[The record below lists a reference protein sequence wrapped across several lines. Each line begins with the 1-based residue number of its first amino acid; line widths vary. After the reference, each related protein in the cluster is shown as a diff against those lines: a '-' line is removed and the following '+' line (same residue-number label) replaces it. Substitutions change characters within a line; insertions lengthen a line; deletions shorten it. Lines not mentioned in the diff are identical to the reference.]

1 MRIGVPKEIKP
12 QETRIGLTPDSVKVL
27 VSEGHDVLVENNGG
41 FEAGFDNDQYIKAGA
56 KIATHASDIFNDS
69 DIIVKVK
76 EPQKTEVDMIKED
89 QIVYTYLHLAA
100 AKELTKGLIKSK
112 SINIAYETVTDDNG
126 RLPLLA
132 PMSAVAGRMS
142 VQAGAH
148 CLEKNQKGRGI
159 LLGGAPGGEPANVL
173 ILGGGVVGE
182 NAATIA
188 TGMKAKVHIV
198 DKSEERL
205 KQLVQMFGDKI
216 IPEQIDKIDQF
227 KGFYE
232 VKKLPLKAIADG
244 RCYVQDPSTSI
255 APYLLNPDSNHTVLD
270 ACASP
275 GGKTAILSSIM
286 SNEGKIIA
294 SDIEGPRSERLL
306 KNLKRLGVKNTEI
319 LSGDLRET
327 KDALENENVRFD
339 RILVD
344 APCSNSGVFRRRAD
358 AKWRLMPNYTN
369 ELIDLQLELLSAVIP
384 LMKKGGK
391 LVYSTCSID
400 AEENTG
406 VISKIIETHTHL
418 EKLDEVQLIP
428 NDINDGAYAALL
440 G

>member
-1 MRIGVPKEIKP
+1 MSDHNARKISLSILREWEESSKFIDSIIDKKFRSNDLGHLDKSYTQNIVLGVIRNLSLLDHFVEKLRNSKMSS
-12 QETRIGLTPDSVKVL
+12 ETRRVLYIGIYQILLMRTPDHAAVNETVNLANGKSRGMVNAILRRCVREK
-27 VSEGHDVLVENNGG
+27 ENLL
-41 FEAGFDNDQYIKAGA
+41 E
-56 KIATHASDIFNDS
+56 
-69 DIIVKVK
+69 
-76 EPQKTEVDMIKED
+76 EKED
-89 QIVYTYLHLAA
+89 MDPADKFSIPDHIYARWEKQLGKETSMDVAA
-100 AKELTKGLIKSK
+100 NSNIPAKLMIRSNE
-112 SINIAYETVTDDNG
+112 
-126 RLPLLA
+126 
-132 PMSAVAGRMS
+132 
-142 VQAGAH
+142 
-148 CLEKNQKGRGI
+148 
-159 LLGGAPGGEPANVL
+159 LLGGLSDEDL
-173 ILGGGVVGE
+173 TEID
-182 NAATIA
+182 AT
-188 TGMKAKVHIV
+188 
-198 DKSEERL
+198 R
-205 KQLVQMFGDKI
+205 
-216 IPEQIDKIDQF
+216 IDQF
-227 KGFYE
+227 KDFYE

>member
-1 MRIGVPKEIKP
+1 MNVA
-12 QETRIGLTPDSVKVL
+12 
-27 VSEGHDVLVENNGG
+27 ENSN
-41 FEAGFDNDQYIKAGA
+41 IPA
-56 KIATHASDIFNDS
+56 KL
-69 DIIVKVK
+69 
-76 EPQKTEVDMIKED
+76 MIRSNE
-89 QIVYTYLHLAA
+89 
-100 AKELTKGLIKSK
+100 
-112 SINIAYETVTDDNG
+112 
-126 RLPLLA
+126 
-132 PMSAVAGRMS
+132 
-142 VQAGAH
+142 
-148 CLEKNQKGRGI
+148 
-159 LLGGAPGGEPANVL
+159 LLGGLSDEDL
-173 ILGGGVVGE
+173 TEID
-182 NAATIA
+182 AT
-188 TGMKAKVHIV
+188 
-198 DKSEERL
+198 R
-205 KQLVQMFGDKI
+205 
-216 IPEQIDKIDQF
+216 IDQF

-255 APYLLNPDSNHTVLD
+255 APFLLNPDSNHTVLD

-286 SNEGKIIA
+286 LNEGKIIA

-369 ELIDLQLELLSAVIP
+369 ELVDLQLELLSAVIP